1 LLALPNVPKLDV
13 AGSTPVARSRKVE
26 ELAPR
31 RYRPWLM
38 WADLHVMWRS
48 MGGPEAG
55 IRILGIV
62 GSLGARSSNLTLLE
76 TAASVAPDGI
86 EVLLYTRLGELPY
99 FDPDID
105 PDDAPPAVRALR
117 QAIAASDAVLIA
129 APEYGH
135 SLPGVLKNGIDW
147 LIGSGELER
156 KVVAITASVP
166 HSERGRQGLAA
177 LRQTLGAVRAV
188 IVSDEPIVRGSTSE
202 ATMRDVLRR
211 LVDGVRETRRRSG

>member
-1 LLALPNVPKLDV
+1 
-13 AGSTPVARSRKVE
+13 
-26 ELAPR
+26 
-31 RYRPWLM
+31 
-38 WADLHVMWRS
+38 

-55 IRILGIV
+55 IRVLGIV

-86 EVLLYTRLGELPY
+86 EVVLYTGLGDLPH
-99 FDPDID
+99 FDPDLD

-117 QAIAASDAVLIA
+117 EAIAASDAVLIA

-135 SLPGVLKNGIDW
+135 SLPGALKNAIDW

-166 HSERGRQGLAA
+166 SSERGRQGLAA

-188 IVSDEPIVRGSTSE
+188 IVSDEPIARGSTSE
-202 ATMRDVLRR
+202 ATIRDVLRR
-211 LVDGVRETRRRSG
+211 LVDGVRGTRAPSG